1 MTLFL
6 VFTSSIFDAIADLL
20 QCVWKKTFKKFIY
33 ANVFKYIL
41 IKIHTDISLSYVK
54 MIETAHSVPI
64 YMFMHVP
71 AYSEFKTFL

>member
-1 MTLFL
+1 MSLP
-6 VFTSSIFDAIADLL
+6 IFYS
-20 QCVWKKTFKKFIY
+20 VYKKNFFIY

-41 IKIHTDISLSYVK
+41 IKIYTGKSLSYVK

-64 YMFMHVP
+64 YMYMHVP